1 MLLVSCQDSAMNFM
15 PRGTSQSFWQTLVL
29 TDPEW
34 NEPHQD
40 PTNSCRLFE
49 ILSSHQPICRPPR
62 WRFWSLAIFL
72 DWVLER
78 SSWMSVNRHIIY
90 MIFFYIYADIFLYL
104 YTLYFLVMWWL
115 VWSVDMHHRGGHIYL
130 WELAGKTALCHLGV
144 PSGSV
149 SVPPK
154 RGAMKSI
161 YYSTKIRFCSLKDLN
176 FIPIGNLFKLWPK
189 NKIWHL
195 CMKACSFTKTNN
207 LFFPL
212 VFFKWIQSCI
222 SFIIDSFKST
232 PLITNFWKTWF
243 LPSFQ
248 NHLETITIITS
259 PFRSSHS
266 PPGHIDTEGGKVNS
280 LAVNPGSIGQ
290 VLAAGEDGTV
300 RVYAQR

>member
-1 MLLVSCQDSAMNFM
+1 MQIHL
-15 PRGTSQSFWQTLVL
+15 
-29 TDPEW
+29 
-34 NEPHQD
+34 
-40 PTNSCRLFE
+40 
-49 ILSSHQPICRPPR
+49 
-62 WRFWSLAIFL
+62 
-72 DWVLER
+72 
-78 SSWMSVNRHIIY
+78 
-90 MIFFYIYADIFLYL
+90 YIYIHYISWSCGD
-104 YTLYFLVMWWL
+104 WL
-115 VWSVDMHHRGGHIYL
+115 RSVDMHHRGGHIYL

-161 YYSTKIRFCSLKDLN
+161 LLNQITFLFPNLKDLN

-212 VFFKWIQSCI
+212 GFFWWIQSCI
-222 SFIIDSFKST
+222 SVIIDSFKST